1 MSRFFLNL
9 YVKGIRQR
17 NFFNMIYKKNRMKIQ
32 NTSKLILVL
41 AIAVL
46 GVMGCSNVSMTE
58 ARKAYSNKQ
67 FITAG
72 EMFGKVASA
81 SSKKSETKEQK
92 AEKLEAM
99 FLAAESY
106 RNANDYRNAAKWYK
120 KTIKKDKNNEDAVF
134 KYATILQK
142 QNLYREAIEQYVLF
156 LKANPGNEGAKVRKE
171 FCEKA
176 LAISEDESRFTVTNF
191 KVANT
196 KLSDFSPMISSKK
209 DDQLFFT
216 SDRITEGPS
225 KKRQYEWTGRGY
237 TDIYT
242 ITFAGKR
249 NKKKWEKPVII
260 DGPINTKHNDGVCAF
275 DRRFSTMY
283 FTICNAK
290 DPDAK
295 KKDNFD
301 CKIYMS
307 RKQGTSWSE
316 PEILPFCKN
325 DTFTY
330 GHPVLSPDNSKL
342 YFSSDKNGGIGGHD
356 IYVSNYV
363 RKGRTWSEPVNLGKS
378 INTKGDEVFPY
389 WNKHDDKL
397 YYSSNGLPGL
407 GGLDLFRSKGSGTEW
422 SEPENLLKPMNSG
435 GDDFGITF
443 DNLKDNHGFFTSD
456 RDGGRGSDDIYEFD
470 IKPLVFTLAGQV
482 TDCNSTRPLAG
493 AIVHLSN
500 DKDTSKLRIK
510 TDENG
515 YYKVELSGETA
526 YDFFATNKPSYYD
539 SREYGVSTKGL
550 EISKDFVQDI
560 CLEDPFVGVKTYPI
574 YYDLDKDFIRP
585 DAAAELDKLYND
597 VLAKYPFVTIEL
609 GSHTD
614 CRSSYAY
621 NEDLS
626 QRRAK
631 SAVAYLVTKGVDAN
645 RILARGYGES
655 QLVNECA
662 CELPVTSNCT
672 EAQHQ
677 ENRRTTVK
685 ILSKD
690 FDAKD
695 PKTFATANQEFSLTL
710 VKSGSTYLVPVE
722 INGSNAIDFAAMKG
736 NMVLFS
742 SAGIKALQDN
752 KKIVASDI
760 KGVKKISLPSGETVD
775 GKSVNIRSLKVG
787 RTYLRNVSAAVVP
800 TLPSDYILGED
811 LFKQMGAILDQGTGK
826 LKFEPNL
833 SNSGK
838 FRVEDGGDKNNT
850 NVGSGN
856 KDALKDGALEGNDLA
871 DKVSFVPDSSWEALT
886 ISKRGSKNTFST
898 MVNEKQ
904 AISWTYDP
912 MARKTVITEDAV
924 KALMDAG
931 VVSKRDFLD
940 GDKVKLSNGMKIPSN
955 KLKIAKLTIGNY
967 EYLNLTVEV
976 SSKATANVLGKT
988 FFRKFL
994 PETYEQNGKL
1004 YIKPK
1009 RRPRKR

>member
-1 MSRFFLNL
+1 
-9 YVKGIRQR
+9 
-17 NFFNMIYKKNRMKIQ
+17 MIYKKYSMKIQ

-41 AIAVL
+41 AIATL
-46 GVMGCSNVSMTE
+46 GVIGCSNVSMSE

-67 FITAG
+67 FVTAG

-81 SSKKSETKEQK
+81 SSKKTETKEQK

-99 FLAAESY
+99 YLAAESY
-106 RNANDYRNAAKWYK
+106 RNANDYRTAEKWYK

-134 KYATILQK
+134 KLATIYQR
-142 QNLYREAIEQYVLF
+142 QNMYREAIEQYSAF
-156 LKANPGNEGAKVRKE
+156 ITANPGNEEAKIRKE

-176 LAISEDESRFTVTNF
+176 LALSEDESRFTVTNF
-191 KVANT
+191 KIANT
-196 KLSDFSPMISSKK
+196 KVSDFSPMVASKK
-209 DDQLFFT
+209 DDQLYFT

-242 ITFAGKR
+242 ITYSGKK
-249 NKKKWEKPVII
+249 NKKKWQKPVIL
-260 DGPINTKHNDGVCAF
+260 DGPINTKHNDGTVAF
-275 DRRFSTMY
+275 DRRFSTIY

-295 KKDNFD
+295 KKENFD
-301 CKIYMS
+301 CKLYMS
-307 RKQGTSWSE
+307 RKQGLSWSE
-316 PEILPFCKN
+316 PQILPFCKD

-330 GHPVLSPDNSKL
+330 GHPVLSPDNDKL
-342 YFSSDKNGGIGGHD
+342 YFSSDKDGGFGGHD

-363 RKGRTWSEPVNLGKS
+363 RKGRTWSKPVNLGKS

-389 WNKHDDKL
+389 WNMHDNKL

-407 GGLDLFRSKGSGTEW
+407 GGLDMFRAAGSGIEW
-422 SEPENLLKPMNSG
+422 EDPENLLKPMNSG

-443 DNLKDNHGFFTSD
+443 DNLRDDHGYFTSD
-456 RDGGRGSDDIYEFD
+456 REGGRGSDDIYEFD

-500 DKDTSKLRIK
+500 DKDTSKLHIK
-510 TDENG
+510 TDEKG
-515 YYKVELSGETA
+515 YYKIELSGETA
-526 YDFFATNKPSYYD
+526 CDFFATNKPNFYD

-550 EISKDFVQDI
+550 EISKDFIQDI

-574 YYDLDKDFIRP
+574 YYDLDKDIIRP

-597 VLAKYPFVTIEL
+597 VLAKYPTVTIEL

-631 SAVAYLVTKGVDAN
+631 SAVAYLVSKGVDAN
-645 RILARGYGES
+645 RIMAKGYGES
-655 QLVNECA
+655 QLVNDCA
-662 CELPVTSNCT
+662 CENPVKSDCS
-672 EAQHQ
+672 EAEHQ

-695 PKTFATANQEFSLTL
+695 PKTYANANQEFSMTL
-710 VKSGSTYLVPVE
+710 IKEAGNYIVPVE
-722 INGSNAIDFAAMKG
+722 INGSDAIDFAIMKG
-736 NMVLFS
+736 NMILLS
-742 SAGIKALQDN
+742 SAGIKALQDQN
-752 KKIVASDI
+752 KIIGSDI
-760 KGVKKISLPSGETVD
+760 KGSKKISLPSGETVN
-775 GKSVNIRSLKVG
+775 GKTVNIRNLKVG
-787 RTYLRNVSAAVVP
+787 RTYLKNVTAAVVP

-826 LKFEPNL
+826 LKFEPSL
-833 SNSGK
+833 G
-838 FRVEDGGDKNNT
+838 RVSDKVLIEDGGDKNNT

-856 KDALKDGALEGNDLA
+856 KDALKDGALEGNELA
-871 DKVSFVPDSSWEALT
+871 KVKFVPDDTWEALT
-886 ISKRGSKNTFST
+886 VSTRGGDKTIST
-898 MVNEKQ
+898 MVNDMQ
-904 AISWTYDP
+904 AVSWTYDP
-912 MARKTVITEDAV
+912 IARKNVITEDAV
-924 KALMDAG
+924 KALMDAD
-931 VVSKRDFLD
+931 VISKRDFLE
-940 GDKVKLSNGMKIPSN
+940 GEKVKMSNGLKIPSN
-955 KLKIAKLTIGNY
+955 KLKITIMVGNYQYKDLTI
-967 EYLNLTVEV
+967 EV
-976 SSKATANVLGKT
+976 SSKASSNVLGKT
-988 FFRKFL
+988 FFRKFF
-994 PETYEQNGKL
+994 PETHEQDGKL

-1009 RRPRKR
+1009 RRPRTTK